1 MNTQKLPEG
10 PPARIFS
17 GLCRETEQSKKLTEL
32 WRLCLI
38 KNDYTEYLEEK
49 AKYDTNS
56 KTS

>member
-1 MNTQKLPEG
+1 MNIPKLPIT
-10 PPARIFS
+10 PPS
-17 GLCRETEQSKKLTEL
+17 VEYCRPGKQTEISRKLTEL
-32 WRLCLI
+32 WQLCTL